1 MKRIWILTALVLAVS
16 TCASAECGA
25 KINELR
31 DSWIKNW
38 NEKKLD
44 KVIELYAPDATMLPS
59 DGQRI
64 VGRESIRAFLKRYM
78 DSGNIEESVQSI
90 ATDCAGKIGFDSG
103 TFVETIQGAGSTQR
117 AGNYLVALREV
128 SGKWRIVQ
136 HASIEARPAAG
147 Q

>member
-1 MKRIWILTALVLAVS
+1 MKRIWILTALLLAAN

-25 KINELR
+25 KIKELR
-31 DSWIKNW
+31 ESWVKNW

-44 KVIELYAPDATMLPS
+44 KVIDLYAADATMLPS

-64 VGRESIRAFLKRYM
+64 VGRDNIRTFLKSYM
-78 DSGNIEESVQSI
+78 DSGNVEESVRSS

-103 TFVETIQGAGSTQR
+103 TFEETIQAKGSRKRQ
-117 AGNYLVALREV
+117 GNYLVALREI

-136 HASIEARPAAG
+136 HASIESHAAAG